1 MSDLQSNPQIFLD
14 NLQNLHIVASV
25 ALEHVQNNRNEFVKH
40 ASGSQVRQADKSIC
54 TIRLLNVQ
62 LEKEFAILEYLLA
75 DGELL
80 FPQRLK
86 IKRD

>member
-1 MSDLQSNPQIFLD
+1 MSDLQSSPQSFLD
-14 NLQNLHIVASV
+14 NLQNLQIVASV
-25 ALEHVQNNRNEFVKH
+25 ALEHYQGNRDQFVKS
-40 ASGSQVRQADKSIC
+40 ASGSQVRQAEKSIC
-54 TIRLLNVQ
+54 KIRMLNIQ
-62 LEKEFAILEYLLA
+62 LEKEFAILEYLLS